1 MIDWRLIPTEDVG
14 DIWPTISPILR
25 KAVERDEG
33 KRSLH
38 SLLKELVNDRNQLW
52 VVFDGEPI
60 GAVVTAI
67 LNYPHARTLKVEW
80 LAGERFDEWAHL
92 IKVIEEYAISQG
104 CNPVEFSGR
113 PGLARA
119 LKRYG
124 YTTVAVE
131 ARKFIHA

>member
-14 DIWPTISPILR
+14 MIWPTISKILL

-38 SLLKELVNDRNQLW
+38 SLLRELVNDRNQLW
-52 VVFDGEPI
+52 IVFDGEPI

-80 LAGERFDEWAHL
+80 LAGERFEEWAHL
-92 IKVIEEYAISQG
+92 ISEIESFAKAQG

-113 PGLARA
+113 PGLARV

-124 YTTVAVE
+124 YEVVAVE
-131 ARKFIHA
+131 ARKFHA